1 MSFLRKKPEP
11 TFENRLN
18 AFILDS
24 NNKINS
30 NYLPKESA
38 LLKKKDILERQLVV
52 EENKLSN
59 LEENMANLKKQIKE
73 QVKDVDN
80 ILDNLTKQE
89 ELITQLSISKER
101 DKQKKRDMF
110 SSQILG
116 MKLNPIR
123 NKTNHTSSATRSAKR
138 SPPATRSAT
147 RSIPKPR
154 GIRRVVSSIK
164 TSSDPINQSGNI
176 PV

>member
-1 MSFLRKKPEP
+1 MSFFRKTPES

-18 AFILDS
+18 ALIIAS

-30 NYLPKESA
+30 VYLPKESE
-38 LLKKKDILERQLVV
+38 LLKKKDDLERQLVV

-59 LEENMANLKKQIKE
+59 LEGNMANLKKQIKE
-73 QVKDVDN
+73 QVKHVGN

-89 ELITQLSISKER
+89 ELITKMSISKER

-116 MKLNPIR
+116 MQLNPIR
-123 NKTNHTSSATRSAKR
+123 NGQSYKFSYT
-138 SPPATRSAT
+138 
-147 RSIPKPR
+147 
-154 GIRRVVSSIK
+154 IRYTFR
-164 TSSDPINQSGNI
+164 
-176 PV
+176 